1 MKYSQFYIPTK
12 KSIAKTDSINAHLL
26 TRAGFI
32 SQVAAGV
39 YALLPL
45 AVRSIH
51 KIEQI
56 VREEMNAIGGNEVV
70 FSALQPKST
79 WEQSG
84 RWEDPNFRQIVYMD
98 QDVDMTFG
106 ATHEEPMAMVIKESV
121 QSYRDLPVV
130 LYQFQTKFRKE
141 LRAKSGLL
149 RGREFRMK
157 DLYSFHPDEKSH
169 KDFYELCAEAY
180 GKVFTRLG
188 IEAYRVK
195 ASGGIFSQEFSD
207 EFQVICPTGE
217 DEILVN
223 HAEKTGFNKEVEDQI
238 PAGGKNQ
245 LERVKAI
252 EVGNIFHLG
261 TKYTDAFGVEYLDQ
275 KGLRQKIHMGSY
287 GIGITRLL
295 GTLAEIYND
304 EDGLKLPQQVAPF
317 DIEIIDLTDSGE
329 GEKLEK
335 ELEAAGYEV
344 LFDDRDT
351 STGAKL
357 VDADLIGAP
366 IRLVYS
372 PKTAADK
379 MVEVKVRAS
388 GEVTKVNR
396 AELVEKIR
404 QALTP

>member
-1 MKYSQFYIPTK
+1 MKYSKLYIPTK

-56 VREEMNAIGGNEVV
+56 VREEMNAIGGNEVS
-70 FSALQPKST
+70 FTALQPKST

-84 RWEDPNFRQIVYMD
+84 RWEDENFRQIVYMD

-121 QSYRDLPVV
+121 QSYRDLPVL

-169 KDFYELCAEAY
+169 QEFYEICAKAY
-180 GKVFTRLG
+180 GKVFERIGLD
-188 IEAYRVK
+188 AYRIK
-195 ASGGIFSQEFSD
+195 AAGGIFSHEFSD

-223 HAEKTGFNKEVEDQI
+223 YFEKTGFNKEVEDQI
-238 PAGGKNQ
+238 PDGEKDK
-245 LERVKAI
+245 LERVKSI

-261 TKYTDAFGVEYLDQ
+261 TKYADAFELEYLDQ
-275 KGLRQKIHMGSY
+275 KGERRKVYMGSY

-304 EDGLKLPQQVAPF
+304 EDGLKLPRQVAPF
-317 DIEIIDLTDSGE
+317 DVEIIDLTDSGE

-335 ELEAAGYEV
+335 ELETAGYEV
-344 LFDDRDT
+344 LLDDRDT

-372 PKTAADK
+372 PKTAAENT
-379 MVEVKVRAS
+379 VEVKIRDS

-396 AELVEKIR
+396 AELIGTIGKS
-404 QALTP
+404 LS